1 MKPLVP
7 TDLYVLALPGEPA
20 CAPDG
25 RVFYVL
31 STAHEKSDR
40 TRTSIW
46 SARAGGAPRRFTS
59 GTFDRSPRVSPA
71 GTHLAFVRTSEGGA
85 PATQRIFVAPLDGG
99 EAEAV
104 TPEYD
109 AILAPAWSPDGRFLA
124 YSAVAPLD
132 AKTARIAVDERTRAR
147 HIRALPFKS
156 DDEGLLD
163 GRRKHLYV
171 CEPGAGTEPLRLTF
185 GDFDALHAAWSPDG
199 TLLAFDAAIGVP
211 EESFLR
217 DIFVVAREGGEP
229 RRITGSTGPMQLPAF
244 SHDGSEIAFIGHERG
259 GDVGGR
265 YNHELLIVPVAG
277 GAVRSLS
284 AGVDRPVTDYVI
296 CDIKGVGGQQAP
308 IWSGGD
314 RELFVPLC
322 SEGAC
327 AIAAFARDGSGHRL
341 AASGER
347 DIYAFS
353 RADDGT
359 LAFGYSTPTV
369 PSEIALLDPYGNE
382 ERLTDCNPWLAER
395 IVRAP
400 RRVRPAAA
408 DGTVLDLFLLDPE
421 PAAGA
426 PWVLQVHGGP
436 HTAYGF
442 AFCFEFHMLASHGIG
457 VAYGNPRGSQ
467 SYGHAYADAITGDW
481 GGLDAADV
489 LALLDGAQANA
500 TIDPARVG
508 LAGGSY
514 GGFMTT
520 WLLGHSERFACGV
533 SMRAVNDLVSEVGAA
548 DLGWFLENEVGA
560 PWDDGGRKLFE
571 MSPMRAAQKIAVP
584 LLVEH
589 SERDY
594 RCPID
599 QGEQLFTLLSRLRNA
614 PVEFVRFTDDGHN
627 LSRTG
632 KPRNR
637 VLRLRAIAH
646 WFVRHLRPAGVEP
659 APDEAGALFAPLP
672 TESEPVAP

>member
-1 MKPLVP
+1 
-7 TDLYVLALPGEPA
+7 
-20 CAPDG
+20 
-25 RVFYVL
+25 
-31 STAHEKSDR
+31 
-40 TRTSIW
+40 
-46 SARAGGAPRRFTS
+46 
-59 GTFDRSPRVSPA
+59 
-71 GTHLAFVRTSEGGA
+71 
-85 PATQRIFVAPLDGG
+85 
-99 EAEAV
+99 
-104 TPEYD
+104 
-109 AILAPAWSPDGRFLA
+109 
-124 YSAVAPLD
+124 
-132 AKTARIAVDERTRAR
+132 
-147 HIRALPFKS
+147 
-156 DDEGLLD
+156 
-163 GRRKHLYV
+163 
-171 CEPGAGTEPLRLTF
+171 
-185 GDFDALHAAWSPDG
+185 
-199 TLLAFDAAIGVP
+199 
-211 EESFLR
+211 
-217 DIFVVAREGGEP
+217 
-229 RRITGSTGPMQLPAF
+229 
-244 SHDGSEIAFIGHERG
+244 
-259 GDVGGR
+259 
-265 YNHELLIVPVAG
+265 
-277 GAVRSLS
+277 VRSLS

-560 PWDDGGRKLFE
+560 PLRDVADARRAKDRGAAAGRAFRARLSLPDRSGRATLHAAQPLAQRAGGVRALHRRRTQPLAHGQAAQSRVASARDRALVRASPASGGRGTG
-571 MSPMRAAQKIAVP
+571 SRRGGCAVRTAA
-584 LLVEH
+584 H
-589 SERDY
+589 
-594 RCPID
+594 
-599 QGEQLFTLLSRLRNA
+599 GE
-614 PVEFVRFTDDGHN
+614 
-627 LSRTG
+627 RTG
-632 KPRNR
+632 
-637 VLRLRAIAH
+637 RA
-646 WFVRHLRPAGVEP
+646 VGVSCP
-659 APDEAGALFAPLP
+659 CPG
-672 TESEPVAP
+672 TG